1 MTENVDSGAQMESD
15 VSEAKE
21 MLRDLFTV
29 MDIAKIVVVDDQ
41 FSKVPEFADLL
52 GAIRAKVAEAKEPL
66 AGVSW
71 LAGIN
76 FDQPIEIWQ
85 KTLEPIWE
93 ALNREER
100 ASLAEEIAGEP
111 NSDSDEHGRGVLGRL
126 LDEYEL
132 LFLSL
137 MEWRQQR
144 DGLVATAATQP
155 TLFLFD
161 QDMTGNQGAADEG
174 MKTIAAL
181 LKDANV
187 GTRIYFGLF
196 SNSVGAQ
203 SEHKDHSDFA
213 KTNEIWE
220 QRNRFAVIS
229 KEFLRSEP
237 KQLALRLKRVAIS
250 PWCDLLKMAMFGA
263 INAAVAEARQDL
275 ELLDVYDFEQIVFKS
290 SYEEGV
296 WEADTLFRLFGLFHR
311 EHTMTRAKKDTALC
325 DAADK
330 VRQLITFPYRP
341 PDFAGTN
348 LRRTANLE
356 NYEQAEFL
364 LAHRMPL
371 EVGDI
376 FQKVGGKAKTYLVLE
391 QPCDLMVRGEDGNRQ
406 ADEVLL
412 LEIVEKPVNAPKSE
426 LFSKLPFLSTD
437 PKKTSYAKLRQC
449 ASISAC
455 ILDLSVFS
463 ADGVAAIDLSSAI
476 APTGMIPAWQ
486 KRFEIVLQSARN
498 KIDQYRGMTKSF
510 NGKVPKDI
518 DRIIQATLTGSV
530 SGVVSGV
537 IKISPDRIEYNLKR
551 VGRLKQPRAAGL
563 LRDFAYYKARDAFD
577 HDFTKVGTTEET
589 AGIGQP
595 V

>member
-1 MTENVDSGAQMESD
+1 MTESVDSGAQTESE
-15 VSEAKE
+15 VSAAKA

-29 MDIAKIVVVDDQ
+29 MGIAKIVVVDDQ
-41 FSKVPEFADLL
+41 FSKVPELSDLL
-52 GAIRAKVAEAKEPL
+52 GAIRAKVAVAKE
-66 AGVSW
+66 S
-71 LAGIN
+71 LAGISSLAGID
-76 FDQPIEIWQ
+76 FDQPNEIWQ
-85 KTLEPIWE
+85 KLLEPRWE
-93 ALNREER
+93 ALDREER
-100 ASLAEEIAGEP
+100 VKVAEEIAGWPDSE
-111 NSDSDEHGRGVLGRL
+111 SDEHGRGVLGRL

-137 MEWRQQR
+137 SEWRQQR
-144 DGLVATAATQP
+144 NWLVATAATQP

-187 GTRIYFGLF
+187 GTGVYFGLF
-196 SNSVGAQ
+196 SNSVGAN
-203 SEHKDHSDFA
+203 SEHTDHSEYARGND
-213 KTNEIWE
+213 IWE
-220 QRNRFAVIS
+220 HRNRFAVIS
-229 KEFLRSEP
+229 KQYLRSEP

-250 PWCDLLKMAMFGA
+250 PWCNALKMAMFGA
-263 INAAVAEARQDL
+263 IKDAVEEARQDL
-275 ELLDVYDFEQIVFKS
+275 ELLDVYDFEQIIFKS

-311 EHTMTRAKKDTALC
+311 EHTMTKAKNNPALC
-325 DAADK
+325 IAADK
-330 VRQLITFPYRP
+330 VRRLISFPYRP
-341 PDFAGTN
+341 LDFEGSN
-348 LRRTANLE
+348 LWKTANLE
-356 NYEQAEFL
+356 NYERAEFL

-412 LEIVEKPVNAPKSE
+412 LEIVEKPANAPKSE
-426 LFSKLPFLSTD
+426 LFSELPFLSPD
-437 PKKTSYAKLRQC
+437 PKKMSYAKLRQC

-463 ADGVAAIDLSSAI
+463 ADGVVAIDLSAAT

-498 KIDQYRGMTKSF
+498 KIAQYRGMTKSF

-530 SGVVSGV
+530 SGVVSGA
-537 IKISPDRIEYNLKR
+537 IKLAPDRIEYNLKR
-551 VGRLKQPRAAGL
+551 VGRLKQPRSAGL

-577 HDFTKVGTTEET
+577 HDFTKVGTIEET
-589 AGIGQP
+589 GNIEQP